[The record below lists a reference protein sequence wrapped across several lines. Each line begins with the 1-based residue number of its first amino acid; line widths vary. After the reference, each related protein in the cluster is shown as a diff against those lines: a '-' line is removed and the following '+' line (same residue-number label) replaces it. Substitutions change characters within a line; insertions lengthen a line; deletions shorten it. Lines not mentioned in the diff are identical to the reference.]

1 MKIIDFFKD
10 KSLFLAINLIV
21 FIIILGI
28 MIFAKI
34 SLVIIFLVWFI
45 WFVPLLTY
53 IILDY
58 IKYRKYFS
66 TIESL
71 LDRLDKKYL
80 LPEVIEEANFLIGE
94 NINNILK
101 IIGRDMHENVK
112 YYKNMQKE
120 YREYIETWVHEIK
133 TPIASTR
140 LLIENNNNEVT
151 KKIDMQIDKIENFVE
166 QVLYYSR
173 SDEASKDYIIKEVN
187 LNHIVK
193 KVIKRNY
200 RDFISKK
207 IILQLEEINE
217 IVYCDVKWV
226 EFILNQIIGNSIKY
240 IQGRQGKIKI
250 TSQKLANS
258 VVLKVEDNGVG
269 IVERDINIVFEKGFT
284 GENGRKFGKSTGMGL
299 YLCRKLCLRLGMQ
312 INISSKVNEGT
323 KVSLIFPL
331 SSVTNVVNQ

>member
-10 KSLFLAINLIV
+10 KGLFLAVNLII
-21 FIIILGI
+21 FIITLGI
-28 MIFAKI
+28 MIFAKV
-34 SLVIIFLVWFI
+34 SLVKIFLVAFI
-45 WFVPLLTY
+45 WFMPLLTY
-53 IILDY
+53 MILDY
-58 IKYRKYFS
+58 IKYRKYFII
-66 TIESL
+66 IESL
-71 LDRLDKKYL
+71 LDNLDKKYL
-80 LPEVIEEANFLIGE
+80 LPEVIEEPSFLIGE

-112 YYKNMQKE
+112 CYRNMQEE

-151 KKIDMQIDKIENFVE
+151 KKIDTQIEKIENFVE

-173 SDEASKDYIIKEVN
+173 SDEISKDYIIKEAK
-187 LNHIVK
+187 LNEIVK
-193 KVIKRNY
+193 KVVKRNY

-207 IILQLEEINE
+207 IILQLEEIDE

-258 VVLKVEDNGVG
+258 VILTVEDNGVG
-269 IVERDINIVFEKGFT
+269 IIERDINRVFEKGFT
-284 GENGRKFGKSTGMGL
+284 GENGRKFGKSTGIGL

-312 INISSKVNEGT
+312 ININSKVNEGT

-331 SSVTNVVNQ
+331 SNIANIVN

>member
-10 KSLFLAINLIV
+10 KSLFLAVNLII
-21 FIIILGI
+21 FIITLGI

-34 SLVIIFLVWFI
+34 SLVIIFLVWCI

-53 IILDY
+53 MILDY
-58 IKYRKYFS
+58 IKYKKYFS

-120 YREYIETWVHEIK
+120 YREYIEIWVHEIK
-133 TPIASTR
+133 TPISSTR

-193 KVIKRNY
+193 KVVKRNY

-226 EFILNQIIGNSIKY
+226 EFILNQVIGNSIKY

-258 VVLKVEDNGVG
+258 VVLTVEDNGVG
-269 IVERDINIVFEKGFT
+269 ILERDINRVFEKGFT

-331 SSVTNVVNQ
+331 SNIANIVN